1 MSRVLSHQDG
11 ITVGPDSVGYKLISK
26 ARVFGGGT
34 TTSTDIAVAS
44 GFCDNIG
51 DREMVKSIPE
61 DVRIGALNE
70 IKRKIEAAVDRV
82 KVLTE
87 LLSILLTLHFLS
99 DGWGCTCT
107 VNQEN

>member
-1 MSRVLSHQDG
+1 MSRVLSYQDG
-11 ITVGPDSVGYKLISK
+11 ITVGPDSVGYKLISE
-26 ARVFGGGT
+26 ALVFGGGT

-82 KVLTE
+82 KVLYRVIVSFAYSSFS
-87 LLSILLTLHFLS
+87 LRWVGMYMHS
-99 DGWGCTCT
+99 
-107 VNQEN
+107 